1 MQTSNSSNSEHRR
14 LVLCFDGTGNKFQ
27 GNESDTNIVKLFQMM
42 DRSDPNQFHYYQPG
56 IGTYSEGDHSKPQS
70 YFAGLKSNIS
80 AAVDQAVGTSFV
92 DHVVAGYRFLMRYYQ
107 ARDAIYIF
115 GFSRGAYTARFLSE
129 MVHTIG
135 LLSQGNEEMIQF
147 AWETF
152 SEFQQSRGDSSKSE
166 KTQEQEQF
174 MVRFKQTFCRQNVRI
189 HFLGLFDCV
198 NSVGQFE
205 VPLSQ
210 KSFTYIPRSSADHVR
225 HAVSIH
231 ERRLKFKPALFR
243 MDNKDLSND
252 TVEMWFAGNHADVGG
267 GWDLQG
273 NQKYLLSD
281 TPLLWMVEELQKLP
295 HTPQKISLRYTT
307 IRKADSIPR
316 PKIEQAFATQIGPR
330 DDNRTLEPHDM
341 LAFGKGTAWLGVLFW
356 WILEILPI
364 FNRLELEK
372 GRWVPRHWPPNLGAP
387 RDIPHGAE
395 IHPSVYSLHRA
406 GVLKDDQLP
415 QTGGDNPHISPLRV
429 SFAWSAK
436 EQTQKAEASSFSGL
450 SKPILG
456 LDRVIPSKF
465 GKSLKESQMSVSEI
479 LSDAISKGSAQT

>member
-1 MQTSNSSNSEHRR
+1 MQTSNSSNPGHRR

-27 GNESDTNIVKLFQMM
+27 GNESDTNIVKLFQML
-42 DRSDPNQFHYYQPG
+42 DRRDPNQFHYYQPG
-56 IGTYSEGDHSKPQS
+56 IGTYSEGDHSKPQT
-70 YFAGLKSNIS
+70 YIAALRANLS
-80 AAVDQAVGTSFV
+80 AVVDQAVGTSFV
-92 DHVVAGYRFLMRYYQ
+92 DHVIAGYRFLMRYYQ
-107 ARDAIYIF
+107 VNDAIYIF

-135 LLSQGNEEMIQF
+135 LLSQGNEEMMQF

-152 SEFQQSRGDSSKSE
+152 SEFQQSRGDSNKSE

-174 MVRFKQTFCRQNVRI
+174 MVKFKQTFCRQSVKI

-210 KSFTYIPRSSADHVR
+210 KSFTYIPRSTADHVR

-243 MDNKDLSND
+243 MDHKDLSND

-267 GWDLQG
+267 GWDLEE
-273 NQKYLLSD
+273 NQQYLLSD
-281 TPLLWMVEELQKLP
+281 TPLQWMVEELQKLP
-295 HTPQKISLRYTT
+295 HTPQKLSLRYTT
-307 IRKADSIPR
+307 IRKYDKPASS
-316 PKIEQAFATQIGPR
+316 KIQPSQTGRR

-341 LAFGKGTAWLGVLFW
+341 LAFGRGTAWLGVLVW
-356 WILEILPI
+356 WILELLPI
-364 FNRLELEK
+364 FNRLELESGK
-372 GRWVPRHWPPNLGAP
+372 WVPRHWPPNLGAP

-406 GVLKDDQLP
+406 GVLRDDQLP
-415 QTGGDNPHISPLRV
+415 QTGGDNPHISPLRA
-429 SFAWSAK
+429 SFAWGAK
-436 EQTQKAEASSFSGL
+436 GQAQTREGGNFTGTTRSM
-450 SKPILG
+450 LG
-456 LDRVIPSKF
+456 LDRIF
-465 GKSLKESQMSVSEI
+465 GKSSRGSQMSVSEI
-479 LSDAISKGSAQT
+479 LKDSISKGTAGT